1 MDANFSIHFTE
12 NFPAGGLCVRR
23 LSVRFRDRNRYSSQ
37 EVTER
42 SKRLLADAAQGMG
55 GTAIADF
62 RYRLVLPLLHSRST
76 SVWWE
81 ASGVLMADSLPI
93 EGDDRRGASLVN
105 KS

>member
-1 MDANFSIHFTE
+1 MAANFSIHFTE

-42 SKRLLADAAQGMG
+42 SKRLLADTAQGMG
-55 GTAIADF
+55 GTTIADF
-62 RYRLVLPLLHSRST
+62 RYRRVLPSSHSRTT

-81 ASGVLMADSLPI
+81 ASGVLMAGPLPTA
-93 EGDDRRGASLVN
+93 DHDQRDASRGN